1 VLVSATAPNIPSTQQ
16 QTQRSRPEPMTA
28 EEPNEM
34 ATASKPVSISVSE
47 NNRDEDKLVTPSEAE
62 VEHTLQGLM

>member
-1 VLVSATAPNIPSTQQ
+1 
-16 QTQRSRPEPMTA
+16 MTA